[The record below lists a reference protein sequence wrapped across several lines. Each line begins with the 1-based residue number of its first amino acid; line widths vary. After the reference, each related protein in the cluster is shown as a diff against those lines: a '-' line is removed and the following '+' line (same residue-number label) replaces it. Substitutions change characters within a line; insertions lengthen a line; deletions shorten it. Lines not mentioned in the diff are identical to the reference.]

1 VKKTRKPIE
10 SRRPSQGPSPQASAV
25 EVESSEEWEAGTPEQ
40 PAGLERDSEELPV
53 YDDETKVVLLPVNPH
68 LVHAYWG
75 IAARDLKEIGRV
87 FSRLGA
93 RAQPVLRFYDI
104 TQANPDGP
112 NSPCWFEVEISLGAG
127 NWYVHLEGSAKTYY
141 IDLGLRTEGGGF
153 RRLARSNVAETP
165 CAWPSDKGAE
175 SYLLVEGDYRLLERV
190 GQEHRGGPRSAPM
203 AGERLGG
210 EAEGTEGVG
219 ASRGSLT
226 YGGAQGRE
234 AEGPRGVGT
243 SRSSS
248 TYGEAQGGE
257 ANGSQGRDGSPYGLP
272 ARTLRKAGPE
282 PSGLRLPEGFGPQ
295 AGDRSRSAPTYGALG
310 EVERELAGLCQQRN
324 WERAGFAPEAESTG
338 KPQPSGKEGADLTD
352 LSERSFRAGLSSG
365 QKSS

>member
-1 VKKTRKPIE
+1 VKKTRKPTK
-10 SRRPSQGPSPQASAV
+10 SRRSSQGPSPQASAV

-87 FSRLGA
+87 FSRLGV

-165 CAWPSDKGAE
+165 CAWPSDKVAE